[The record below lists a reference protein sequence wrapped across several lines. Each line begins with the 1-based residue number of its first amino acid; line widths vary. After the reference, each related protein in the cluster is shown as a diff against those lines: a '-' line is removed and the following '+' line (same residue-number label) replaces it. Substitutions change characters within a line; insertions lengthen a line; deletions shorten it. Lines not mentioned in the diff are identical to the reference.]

1 MTDSFVGTLLVASTL
16 VEEPIFSQAVCLI
29 VHQDEDN
36 VIGVMLNRPMQPLAP
51 NSLEMLG
58 NSKSGNRLPESEK
71 VLAGATNQIGAVHFG
86 GPNSGPVVAVHG
98 SSQHGE
104 AEMGSGIY
112 VAAQKQH
119 VEAIVRERSSP
130 YRLIIGHVG
139 WDHAT
144 LDEQLSAGMW
154 HVIPASEAVLNHD
167 DNEMWARLIRR
178 ATASSVAS
186 WIGATDTPSACTL
199 N

>member
-1 MTDSFVGTLLVASTL
+1 
-16 VEEPIFSQAVCLI
+16 
-29 VHQDEDN
+29 
-36 VIGVMLNRPMQPLAP
+36 
-51 NSLEMLG
+51 
-58 NSKSGNRLPESEK
+58 
-71 VLAGATNQIGAVHFG
+71 
-86 GPNSGPVVAVHG
+86 
-98 SSQHGE
+98 
-104 AEMGSGIY
+104 MGSGIY